1 MRKAP
6 ALSHRRASVGRKLCT
21 PLWIAICAVVVCGG
35 GFLFAQ
41 EVPPARR
48 IPRQPKTV
56 TGAVEVLVHDETG
69 HGVPGAN
76 VVLRDLASG
85 KTVQATA
92 GGDGVVRFRDL
103 APSQY
108 KLEASGQSWL
118 PYRSVPFEVTAGEV
132 KMLAITLLP
141 SPSSTPGAP
150 WHGVG
155 PPPSAGPELAGK
167 YRELERADTAPA
179 PVQPQPQPSASD
191 LFVRM
196 PDRWD
201 VAMPEWDRYP
211 AKTGEF
217 PYVEGHW
224 WDPFNRN
231 KIKGDY
237 PILGQQTFLNFTAT
251 SDSFLDPRR
260 LPVPSGVSAANPGSF
275 QFFGQGG
282 EFFLSQTFRFSFDLF
297 HGDTAYRPVDW
308 RIQITPAVN
317 VNFLATRELGVV
329 SPDVRQG
336 TTRPDAHLGLQE
348 GFFEYRLHDLGPN
361 FDFVSVRLG
370 IQQFSSDFRG
380 FLFVDEQPGIRLF
393 GNLRSNRFQYNL
405 AYFYM
410 LEKDTNSLLNT
421 FQPRN
426 QQVAVANLYVQ
437 DFLWKGYTNEFSFHF
452 NRDQADVRY
461 DTNGFLV
468 RPAPI
473 GAVAPH
479 QVDVAYAGW
488 ASNGHIGRL
497 NVSHA
502 IYEALGHDDLNP
514 IARRPVFINAQMA
527 ALELSVDKN
536 WTRFRT
542 AFLYASGDANPNHG
556 PARGFDS
563 IVDSPVFAGG
573 IFSFFNREA
582 IPLTSTGVELT
593 GIDSFLPDLRPN
605 KFEGQANFVN
615 PGLFLFNA
623 GTDFDLKPKLQ
634 TFLNANFMRFAHTQ
648 PLELLLFQRPIDAGL
663 GADYSIGFKYRPPL
677 TDNMVLTTGVSAL
690 TPFSGLREIY
700 SGRVLFS
707 TFANVRLRF

>member
-1 MRKAP
+1 M
-6 ALSHRRASVGRKLCT
+6 
-21 PLWIAICAVVVCGG
+21 
-35 GFLFAQ
+35 
-41 EVPPARR
+41 PPARR
-48 IPRQPKTV
+48 IPRQPKAV
-56 TGAVEVLVHDETG
+56 TGAVEVLVHDESG
-69 HGVPGAN
+69 HGVPGTN
-76 VVLRDLASG
+76 VVLRNLASG
-85 KTVQATA
+85 KTIQTNA
-92 GGDGVVRFRDL
+92 GADGVVRFRDV
-103 APSQY
+103 APAQY
-108 KLEASGQSWL
+108 ELEATGDSWQ
-118 PYRSVPFEVTAGEV
+118 PYRSVPFSIVAGEV
-132 KMLAITLLP
+132 KMLAVTLLASPGAAPGARWRGIGP
-141 SPSSTPGAP
+141 SPSA
-150 WHGVG
+150 GV
-155 PPPSAGPELAGK
+155 ELAGK
-167 YRELERADTAPA
+167 YRELERAHAAPA
-179 PVQPQPQPSASD
+179 VAQPQPQPSAND

-196 PDRWD
+196 PDRWE

-217 PYVEGHW
+217 RYVEGHW

-237 PILGQQTFLNFTAT
+237 PILGQQTFLNFSAT

-282 EFFLSQTFRFSFDLF
+282 EFFLGQTFRFSFDLF

-317 VNFLATRELGVV
+317 VNLLATRELAIV

-461 DTNGFLV
+461 DTNGSLV

-527 ALELSVDKN
+527 ALELSVDKD

-677 TDNMVLTTGVSAL
+677 TENMVLTTGVSAL